1 MEKHETII
9 GCAGALAT
17 ICGGI
22 LTPLINVISGIP
34 VIGSQLATIC
44 GSLASALGCIA

>member
-1 MEKHETII
+1 MKSLKQMSDNEDAMSI
-9 GCAGALAT
+9 

-44 GSLASALGCIA
+44 GGIASSLGCIA